1 MQVFQADLFAGKTV
15 LVCGA
20 TSGIGLAIAAGF
32 SAHGADVLAVG
43 SSQAKIDVLRVD
55 PAFAGLRFVAL
66 DVRSQSDI
74 TACLEAEPRLNVVV
88 NAQGIARPDDEF
100 NDDVFADVIA
110 VNLTSAMRIAMA
122 ARAQLARS
130 GGCIINIASMLSY
143 LGAPDVPA
151 YGASKTGLLGLT
163 RSLAHAFGPEG
174 IRVNAIAPGYH
185 RTAMTRPLWQEPQS
199 CEAIAR
205 HAALRRWGTVDD
217 LVGAALFLASPAA
230 SFITGAD
237 LPVDGGYLVGAVTG

>member
-32 SAHGADVLAVG
+32 AAHGADVLALG
-43 SSQAKIDVLRVD
+43 SSKSKIDVLRVD
-55 PAFAGLRFVAL
+55 PADAGLRFAVL
-66 DVRSQSDI
+66 DVRSQSAI
-74 TACLEAEPRLNVVV
+74 AACISAEARLDVVV

-100 NDDVFADVIA
+100 DDDVFADVIA

-122 ARAQLARS
+122 ARAQLARN

-143 LGAPDVPA
+143 LGDPAVPA

-163 RSLAHAFGPEG
+163 RSLAHAFGPAG